1 MELRTATPGDKPA
14 IRDVARRSLQS
25 SYSLSPQTIT
35 SGIEEWYG
43 EEQLDESLE
52 SDERF
57 LLVAESDD
65 QVVAFSESTLTAD
78 RPWVTDEEDEGRD
91 ALLLWLHVDPD
102 HRGEGIGASLFE
114 TTIDRLRNSGA
125 TTIQGRVLANNQDGT
140 DFFEEKG
147 FERVGRTEIEIGGR
161 THVEYRYVAEPTGL
175 EPLES
180 DDETVYVDHDE
191 SEGGSEAPFHI
202 VYTDPDRENR
212 FGYYCDNCGQLA
224 NAMDA
229 MGRIECESCGNRRKP
244 TRWDAAY
251 L

>member
-1 MELRTATPGDKPA
+1 MEMRTATPADKPA

-43 EEQLDESLE
+43 EDQLDESIE
-52 SDERF
+52 SEDRF
-57 LLVAESDD
+57 LLVAEQAG

-78 RPWVTDEEDEGRD
+78 RPWVTTEDDPGRD

-102 HRGEGIGASLFE
+102 HRGEGIGTTLFE
-114 TTIDRLRNSGA
+114 ETLDRIRETGA
-125 TTIQGRVLANNQDGT
+125 TTVQGRVLANNQHGA
-140 DFFEEKG
+140 DFFESRG
-147 FERVGRTEIEIGGR
+147 FEQVGRAEIEIGGR
-161 THVEYRYVAEPTGL
+161 KHVEYRYVAEPTGL

-180 DDETVYVDHDE
+180 GDTTVYVDHDE
-191 SEGGSEAPFHI
+191 SESGSEAPFHV
-202 VYTDPDRENR
+202 VYGDSDRSSR
-212 FGYYCDNCGQLA
+212 FGYYCSNCGRLA
-224 NAMDA
+224 NAMDT
-229 MGRIECESCGNRRKP
+229 MGRIECESCGNTRKP